1 MNIHSRMKEAV
12 QNERG
17 RRWSSYEHNHKTTLW
32 SMLLSPKPFSKKML
46 IHCYH
51 HTCLY
56 QYYIPASESLFMAV
70 TCRTMLL
77 FTKDLKRSGSS
88 AKTWK
93 EGSEKPAAM
102 SFFCCPVHLWPA
114 DRWEA
119 FTDSLALQM
128 YDISKSQ
135 NGTMRTRE
143 ISSVFQLFF
152 GKNIFK
158 EKYVPDFHQKKTAG
172 RDSNLHWKA
181 HDKKFGQIPGRPE
194 APQCAPK
201 VNLSKSQ
208 RTVKNTSRGSCHV
221 LLHYKAYQMLHKSL
235 PDVHHIAMISDTGCL
250 CRIHEYLSSTLTLDI
265 LL

>member
-1 MNIHSRMKEAV
+1 
-12 QNERG
+12 
-17 RRWSSYEHNHKTTLW
+17 
-32 SMLLSPKPFSKKML
+32 ML

-152 GKNIFK
+152 GKNSLK
-158 EKYVPDFHQKKTAG
+158 KYLISIRKRQLDGIVTSTERRMTRSLVRSQVDQKLPSA
-172 RDSNLHWKA
+172 
-181 HDKKFGQIPGRPE
+181 
-194 APQCAPK
+194 
-201 VNLSKSQ
+201 
-208 RTVKNTSRGSCHV
+208 
-221 LLHYKAYQMLHKSL
+221 LLK
-235 PDVHHIAMISDTGCL
+235 
-250 CRIHEYLSSTLTLDI
+250 
-265 LL
+265 